1 MIRHFLKD
9 GREVRS
15 IAGHVVKMS
24 EARGAYAALE
34 GMKHEDSRND
44 HRTDKPRRPDVL
56 RIGA

>member
-34 GMKHEDSRND
+34 GMKHEDTRKD
-44 HRTDKPRRPDVL
+44 PGTDKRRRPDVL

>member
-34 GMKHEDSRND
+34 GMKKDERVQ
-44 HRTDKPRRPDVL
+44 KPSVYGPPGIRGPRL
-56 RIGA
+56 A

>member
-15 IAGHVVKMS
+15 IAGHVVKRS
-24 EARGAYAALE
+24 EARAAYAVLE
-34 GMKHEDSRND
+34 GMKHEDTRKD
-44 HRTDKPRRPDVL
+44 PGTDKRRRPDVL